1 MNCLIFQIIYTLK
14 TLDFTS
20 NANFFFKLQ
29 VVGGSA
35 EVNGQLMRGDQI
47 MSVNDSDLSNAKQD
61 QAVALLKTAS
71 GTVKIKIRRY
81 KCVASNS

>member
-1 MNCLIFQIIYTLK
+1 MLI
-14 TLDFTS
+14 
-20 NANFFFKLQ
+20 FFFKLQ

>member
-1 MNCLIFQIIYTLK
+1 MLINVAYITYYLSIFVIP
-14 TLDFTS
+14 F
-20 NANFFFKLQ
+20 Q
-29 VVGGSA
+29 VVGGAA
-35 EVNGQLMRGDQI
+35 EVSGNLMRGDQI
-47 MSVNDSDLSNAKQD
+47 MSVNNTDLSNAKQD

>member
-1 MNCLIFQIIYTLK
+1 MKHVLTFQ
-14 TLDFTS
+14 
-20 NANFFFKLQ
+20 LQ

-47 MSVNDSDLSNAKQD
+47 MSVNNSDLSNAKQD

-71 GTVKIKIRRY
+71 GTVHIKIRRY